1 MYKLVSKKFQN
12 NVKKLLTQILKFD
25 ILVMHWEVNDMI
37 FEN

>member
-25 ILVMHWEVNDMI
+25 ILVMH
-37 FEN
+37 